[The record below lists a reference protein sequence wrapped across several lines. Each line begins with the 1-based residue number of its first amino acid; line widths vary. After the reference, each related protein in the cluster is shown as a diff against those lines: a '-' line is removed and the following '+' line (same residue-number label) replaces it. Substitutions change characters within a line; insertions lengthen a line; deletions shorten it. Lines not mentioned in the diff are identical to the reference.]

1 MLSYGLSENSGPLG
15 RGSRVAGCVSVSVSE
30 FVGGTRET
38 EDRPLM
44 HTRVAHAGRCTLFV
58 HATASAHAG
67 RLPLT
72 GILPMGHS
80 RRCLRLVLCAALLA
94 ASPTVRAQETSEPPP
109 VPKLQDAASDTG
121 SAYEKITMTEAVRR
135 ALARNV
141 TTLVALAEID
151 RAQAL
156 LGEARAP
163 SMPSLIGNAAYTRLD
178 ADRVLQSATYDFTKP
193 YPPPAILGSRLL
205 AAKNQ
210 ESANLTLNV
219 PLISP
224 SAWVKWSQARTNLMS
239 VRAGNQDAR
248 RTVALLAARAYLAV
262 IAQKRQLDINA
273 RALATDRAHYDYA
286 HIRLVGGVGNRVD
299 DVRAAQQVASDEALL
314 SASYTALARARE
326 ALGMLLGEER
336 PIDVFDDLDLPKIH
350 ADPTQ
355 AVAAR
360 SDVVAAKTRV
370 QLAEQTKKQGW
381 ADYTP
386 TLLGQFMPFYQNP
399 PSLTVPETG
408 WQAMLVLTVPF
419 FEGGIRWAQ
428 NKERAALLDE
438 ARSQYDA
445 LLRQT
450 RSDIRIAVEEVSR
463 ADEAMQS
470 ASSAAR
476 LAREALALASQAY
489 RAGATSNLEVIDA
502 ERRAHDAD
510 TGAVIAEDNVRQ
522 ARLDLLAAAGQF
534 P

>member
-1 MLSYGLSENSGPLG
+1 MRN
-15 RGSRVAGCVSVSVSE
+15 
-30 FVGGTRET
+30 
-38 EDRPLM
+38 DRWLQL
-44 HTRVAHAGRCTLFV
+44 A
-58 HATASAHAG
+58 
-67 RLPLT
+67 
-72 GILPMGHS
+72 
-80 RRCLRLVLCAALLA
+80 LCATLLA
-94 ASPTVRAQETSEPPP
+94 AAQPARTQEDSEPPP

-121 SAYEKITMTEAVRR
+121 RAYEKITMTEAVRR

-151 RAQAL
+151 RAQGL

-163 SMPSLIGNAAYTRLD
+163 SMPSLIGSAAYTRLD
-178 ADRVLQSATYDFTKP
+178 NDRVLSSVAYSMTGNTFTSTPVTK
-193 YPPPAILGSRLL
+193 LL

-219 PLISP
+219 PLVSP
-224 SAWVKWSQARTNLMS
+224 STWVKWSQARTNLMS
-239 VRAGNQDAR
+239 TRAGNQDAR

-273 RALATDRAHYDYA
+273 RALATDHAHYDYA
-286 HIRLVGGVGNRVD
+286 HTRLVGGVGNRVD

-326 ALGMLLGEER
+326 ALGMLLGEDR
-336 PIDVFDDLDLPKIH
+336 PIDVFDDVDLPKIH
-350 ADPTQ
+350 ADPTE

-360 SDVVAAKTRV
+360 ADVVAARTRV
-370 QLAEQTKKQGW
+370 QLAEQTKNQGW

-450 RSDIRIAVEEVSR
+450 RSDIRIAVEEIGR

-476 LAREALALASQAY
+476 LAREALDLANRAY

-502 ERRAHDAD
+502 ERRARDAD
-510 TGAVIAEDNVRQ
+510 SEAVIAEDTVRQ

>member
-1 MLSYGLSENSGPLG
+1 MPS
-15 RGSRVAGCVSVSVSE
+15 
-30 FVGGTRET
+30 
-38 EDRPLM
+38 DRW
-44 HTRVAHAGRCTLFV
+44 
-58 HATASAHAG
+58 
-67 RLPLT
+67 
-72 GILPMGHS
+72 
-80 RRCLRLVLCAALLA
+80 LRLVVCVALLA
-94 ASPTVRAQETSEPPP
+94 AAQTARAQEASEPPP
-109 VPKLQDAASDTG
+109 VPKLQDAAADTG

-193 YPPPAILGSRLL
+193 YPPPVIPGPSKLL

-210 ESANLTLNV
+210 ESANLTLNL

-224 SAWVKWSQARTNLMS
+224 SNWVKWSQAKTNLMS
-239 VRAGNQDAR
+239 ARAGNQDAR

-326 ALGMLLGEER
+326 ALGMLLGEDR

-360 SDVVAAKTRV
+360 SDVVVAKTRV
-370 QLAEQTKKQGW
+370 QLAEQTKKQSW

-428 NKERAALLDE
+428 NKERAALLNE